1 MLSYCYRLKPAYE
14 ALLVVHEQLSRRY
27 ASTKWT
33 RTFEAA
39 TSRMSNNY
47 SVPKE
52 VGGKEIASSR
62 VGVNLKQEPESSK
75 YYVRH
80 NYIPMTRKSLAKRIM
95 EEETL
100 ISPEDRERL
109 HEFAVALD
117 HSVGRLYHGVLGE
130 LKVRISVY
138 F

>member
-1 MLSYCYRLKPAYE
+1 MMLSYCYRLKPAYE

-27 ASTKWT
+27 ASTRWT

-52 VGGKEIASSR
+52 VRGKESASR
-62 VGVNLKQEPESSK
+62 VNLNQERESSK

-80 NYIPMTRKSLAKRIM
+80 NYIPMTRKSLAKRVM

-109 HEFAVALD
+109 HEFSVALD

-130 LKVRISVY
+130 LKVRIFGY
-138 F
+138 